1 MWTTGVKT
9 ALIVVCAFF
18 VFQQITGI
26 NVPLYYGPKLLGPL
40 FQAGSSKV
48 AATMAGVEVTAII
61 AAVNVIATYFAF
73 RWIDRIGRRKLAM
86 GGYAGMCAAALISAP
101 GLLLLSGLPRIILV
115 MIALNAFVASF
126 AIGVGGT
133 GWLIQGEVF
142 PTGVRGQAA
151 AVGASVDWIANFALI
166 EVFPTWQTGI
176 GLGWI
181 MACFA
186 ALCLL
191 AIAFVHRFLPE
202 TKNRLRRGD
211 HPAVREAGGLWG
223 WPASRG
229 ATGARRR
236 RSLRLRASLRAA
248 RQPEAVSLGPPPWAT
263 RRPATASV
271 IH

>member
-101 GLLLLSGLPRIILV
+101 GLLLSGLPRIILV

-133 GWLIQGEVF
+133 GWLIQGEVSRPGSVGRPQRSVRAWTGS
-142 PTGVRGQAA
+142 PTLRSSRCFRPGRRALAWAGSWS
-151 AVGASVDWIANFALI
+151 ASLPYVCS
-166 EVFPTWQTGI
+166 PSRSSTGS
-176 GLGWI
+176 G
-181 MACFA
+181 
-186 ALCLL
+186 
-191 AIAFVHRFLPE
+191 
-202 TKNRLRRGD
+202 
-211 HPAVREAGGLWG
+211 
-223 WPASRG
+223 
-229 ATGARRR
+229 RRR
-236 RSLRLRASLRAA
+236 RIAQSRRSPSCSRSRRTLGLAREPRGHRREAPPQPEAA
-248 RQPEAVSLGPPPWAT
+248 RQPAGCT
-263 RRPATASV
+263 PA
-271 IH
+271 